1 MQQQNGSGSGNQS
14 NSTQEQQSSKD
25 QKNEQNNN
33 NNNNNKH
40 NDENT
45 NNNNDQIQQQQQQQQ
60 IDYNKIDTKAR
71 YIDSVIAP
79 ATKRLDVKDIF
90 PDGINGVPDHKGLKE
105 HLKREGRLTDGC
117 ALMVIKKLVWG
128 FWE

>member
-1 MQQQNGSGSGNQS
+1 MQQQNGSGSQS

-25 QKNEQNNN
+25 QKNEQQINNS
-33 NNNNNKH
+33 NNKN
-40 NDENT
+40 NDENST
-45 NNNNDQIQQQQQQQQ
+45 NNNDQIQQQQQQQ

-117 ALMVIKKLVWG
+117 ALTVIKKLVWG
-128 FWE
+128 F

>member
-25 QKNEQNNN
+25 QKNEQIN
-33 NNNNNKH
+33 NNNNNKN
-40 NDENT
+40 NDENS
-45 NNNNDQIQQQQQQQQ
+45 NNNNDQIQQQQQQQ

-128 FWE
+128 F